1 MHIQNNF
8 FFQDKITQ
16 SGGIREVNLA
26 SARILLKTLLRLVNP
41 TMETR
46 STSLDKTTTELRE
59 ISPG

>member
-46 STSLDKTTTELRE
+46 SASLDKTTTELRE